1 MADNLR
7 ALAVLVVLF
16 APFLLFA
23 LALWLGYQGMER

>member
-7 ALAVLVVLF
+7 GLVVLS